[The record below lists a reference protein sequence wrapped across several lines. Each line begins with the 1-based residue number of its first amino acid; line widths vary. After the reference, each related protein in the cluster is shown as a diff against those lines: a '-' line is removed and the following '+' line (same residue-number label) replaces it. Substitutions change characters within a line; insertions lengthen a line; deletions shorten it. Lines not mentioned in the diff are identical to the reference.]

1 MKFQI
6 PISKSQT
13 NSNNQNSNVPNGT
26 SFGHCEIGIWSLFG
40 IWCLELGI

>member
-13 NSNNQNSNVPNGT
+13 NLNNQNTNRSNKV
-26 SFGHCEIGIWSLFG
+26 LFG
-40 IWCLELGI
+40 CSNLDFGYCLEFGVCDL